1 MTNTLYIGSKQFSS
15 WSMRPWLC
23 LKYARI
29 DFEEVIIPLR
39 TNSTKANIAAVS
51 PSKKVPCLNYKG
63 LLIWDSL
70 AICEFINDLKP
81 EAELLP
87 QNQEK
92 RAIIRSVVA
101 EMHCGFLDLR
111 QEMPMDTKLKTEQ
124 MPSPQAQ
131 INIDRILEIWKLVRQ
146 KYGDNGE
153 FLFGKFSIADAFFA
167 PVISRFVSYGVDA
180 GAMKNYIKTM
190 TNLPIYQE
198 WVLA

>member
-1 MTNTLYIGSKQFSS
+1 
-15 WSMRPWLC
+15 MRPWLC

-39 TNSTKANIAAVS
+39 TDSTKANIAAVS

-124 MPSPQAQ
+124 IPSPQAQ

>member
-39 TNSTKANIAAVS
+39 TDSTKANIAAVS

-167 PVISRFVSYGVDA
+167 PVISTFVSYGVDA

>member
-39 TNSTKANIAAVS
+39 TDSTKANIAAVS